1 MRRRLYIRIR
11 SEEEIMLEPFGAA
24 YRQYQRSVSM
34 LIPRWQL
41 PAYAR
46 TVPG

>member
-1 MRRRLYIRIR
+1 MRRRLYIR
-11 SEEEIMLEPFGAA
+11 SEGEMMLESFGAA
-24 YRQYQRSVSM
+24 YRQYQRSVST
-34 LIPRWQL
+34 LIPRWHL